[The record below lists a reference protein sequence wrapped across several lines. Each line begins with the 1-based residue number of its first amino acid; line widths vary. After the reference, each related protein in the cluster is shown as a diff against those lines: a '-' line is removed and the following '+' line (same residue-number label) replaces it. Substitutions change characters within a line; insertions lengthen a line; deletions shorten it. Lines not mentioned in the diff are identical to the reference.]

1 MRKKM
6 NTETELTRIKKENDT
21 LRKII
26 ETQQKTIQ
34 RLVDYFI
41 LEKTDTTSDS

>member
-6 NTETELTRIKKENDT
+6 NIETELTRIKKENDT

-41 LEKTDTTSDS
+41 LEKSDITSDS

>member
-1 MRKKM
+1 M
-6 NTETELTRIKKENDT
+6 NTETELSRLAKENDN

-34 RLVDYFI
+34 KLVDYFI
-41 LEKTDTTSDS
+41 LEKTDRASDS

>member
-6 NTETELTRIKKENDT
+6 NIETELTRITKENDT

-41 LEKTDTTSDS
+41 LEKTDITSDS

>member
-6 NTETELTRIKKENDT
+6 NIETELTRITKENDT

-41 LEKTDTTSDS
+41 LEKSDITSDS

>member
-6 NTETELTRIKKENDT
+6 NTETELTRITKENDT

-41 LEKTDTTSDS
+41 LEKPDTTSDS